1 MVEPQ
6 SPTPSSRPQNH
17 DPQSAGKGSGSKD
30 ERSAARFKRRGARY
44 KARRRAVDILF
55 EAEFRDIDPV
65 DIMEERAELAKD
77 QENQIKPIPEYT
89 SQIVPGVASNL
100 DAIDDAIAVHLTS
113 DWTLDRIPA
122 VDRAVMRVAAWELM
136 FNADVPHRVALSE
149 GIELASEYSHV
160 KAPDYVNAVLDGVAT
175 DADAAMADRLAAQR
189 EQEQS
194 GSENGT
200 ADELADI
207 DVLVDSV
214 IADPTEWK
222 ADVAAEGSEDSQA
235 GKAENTAA
243 ESQDS
248 V

>member
-122 VDRAVMRVAAWELM
+122 VDRAVMRVSAWELM

-175 DADAAMADRLAAQR
+175 DADAAMADRLAVQR

-194 GSENGT
+194 GSEEGSVT
-200 ADELADI
+200 APADI
-207 DVLVDSV
+207 EALVDSV
-214 IADPTEWK
+214 IADPAKQAEHS
-222 ADVAAEGSEDSQA
+222 AAEDTEDSQA
-235 GKAENTAA
+235 DAVENIAA
-243 ESQDS
+243 DGQDS

>member
-6 SPTPSSRPQNH
+6 SPSPSSRPESQN
-17 DPQSAGKGSGSKD
+17 PQSAGEGKGSKD
-30 ERSAARFKRRGARY
+30 ERSAAHFKRRGARY

-136 FNADVPHRVALSE
+136 FNSDVPHRVALSE

-175 DADAAMADRLAAQR
+175 DADAAMADRLATQR

-194 GSENGT
+194 GSEEGS
-200 ADELADI
+200 APAPADI
-207 DVLVDSV
+207 EALVDSV
-214 IADPTEWK
+214 IADPTEQVG
-222 ADVAAEGSEDSQA
+222 DGAAEETEDGQA
-235 GKAENTAA
+235 GVGEDTAA
-243 ESQDS
+243 DGQNS